1 MITLGIETTTKVNG
15 LALLRDEE
23 ILDEEQFQSE
33 DTSQEIFIRLA
44 QFLKKN
50 GISLNEVDLF
60 VVSLGPGSWTG
71 IRLGITLIKGFVV
84 DSEKKAVGVHAPE
97 RQGAGF
103 LARVGY
109 RQFQEKGGSNLKD
122 LKPFY
127 GKNKYSEFLHHRAH

>member
-1 MITLGIETTTKVNG
+1 MIVLGIETTTKVNG

-50 GISLNEVDLF
+50 GISLNEIDLF

-84 DSEKKAVGVHAPE
+84 GSEKKAVGVHNPE
-97 RQGAGF
+97 RQGAIF
-103 LARVGY
+103 LARAGY
-109 RQFQEKGGSNLKD
+109 RQFQEKGCSNLKD

-127 GKNKYSEFLHHRAH
+127 GKNKYSEFLHHCAH